1 MRKTITFITALVSLM
16 LMSSCESPPPA
27 NNAAANRPVNAANNA
42 AARPAAD
49 SAAIETDV
57 KKFIADFEIALN
69 KNDADAVGK
78 FYNDDYSLI
87 DQDGALQTKATR
99 LEQIKS
105 GKVKWEGLKF
115 ADLKVR
121 THPAG
126 DGAVVY
132 AHATGKTTVDGKTTD
147 RNSMVTWVVRK
158 GADGWHFLHAQ
169 ITDVKAGAA
178 KPAATNT
185 NTAAN
190 GNANAAPANK

>member
-1 MRKTITFITALVSLM
+1 MRKTITLITALMGVA
-16 LMSSCESPPPA
+16 LMSSCEAPAA
-27 NNAAANRPVNAANNA
+27 NNAAANKPANTANNA
-42 AARPAAD
+42 AAKPAAD
-49 SAAIETDV
+49 SAAVEADV
-57 KKFIADFEIALN
+57 KKFITDFEVALN
-69 KNDADAVGK
+69 KNDADAIGK

-87 DQDGALQTKATR
+87 DQDGAMQTKASR
-99 LEQIKS
+99 IEQIKS

-169 ITDVKAGAA
+169 ITDVKGGAQKPA
-178 KPAATNT
+178 DEKPAAANT
-185 NTAAN
+185 
-190 GNANAAPANK
+190 APANK